1 MKKLMLVTA
10 MVLGFAGMSFAQ
22 GETANTGA
30 LVKGNVVM
38 AVGIL
43 ESGTLDFGNIAVNST
58 PTPINPNSA
67 PSVPLFTVT
76 GAPSAQVYFTFGSSL
91 SLTGPGTPLTFT
103 PNLVG
108 SNVTGNQSGATT
120 VNSGNTNLVPL
131 DAVNGNYFVWL
142 GGSVAAIPAL
152 QTVGAYSGT
161 FTLTVTYA
169 GY

>member
-1 MKKLMLVTA
+1 MKKSMLVAA

-22 GETANTGA
+22 GQTANTGA
-30 LVKGNVVM
+30 LVKGDVVM
-38 AVGIL
+38 AVGIT

-67 PSVPLFTVT
+67 AGVPLFTVT
-76 GAPSAQVYFTFGSSL
+76 GAPSAQVYFTYGSSL
-91 SLTGPGTPLTFT
+91 SLTGAGTALTFT

-108 SNVTGNQSGATT
+108 TNVAGDQSGATT

-142 GGSVAAIPAL
+142 GGSVATIPVG
-152 QTVGAYSGT
+152 QTVGTYQGT

>member
-1 MKKLMLVTA
+1 MKKLMLVAA

-22 GETANTGA
+22 GQTANAGA

-58 PTPINPNSA
+58 PTPINPNTA
-67 PSVPLFTVT
+67 AGVPLFTVT

-91 SLTGPGTPLTFT
+91 SLTGPGTALTFT

-108 SNVTGNQSGATT
+108 SNVTGDQSGATT
-120 VNSGNTNLVPL
+120 VNSGNTNLVHL
-131 DAVNGNYFVWL
+131 DATNGNYFVWL
-142 GGSVAAIPAL
+142 GGSVATIPVG